1 VGRKAAIDART
12 GSLLIQIEAAAE
24 GDGPV
29 GLAMVRAAPD
39 QATSDTALR
48 MACSNASGGWAPVI
62 R

>member
-1 VGRKAAIDART
+1 MREGILA
-12 GSLLIQIEAAAE
+12 LIQIEAAAE

-29 GLAMVRAAPD
+29 GLAMVRAAPG